1 MPLVKL
7 LCSFA
12 GNGFYHEVGEVIEV
26 DSETAARYIERSLAE
41 PVSEPETATLAPP
54 LRAARKKPRK
64 RPARNPK
71 Q

>member
-12 GNGFYHEVGEVIEV
+12 GNGFYHESGEVIEV

-64 RPARNPK
+64 RPARKPK

>member
-54 LRAARKKPRK
+54 LRAARNKPRK

>member
-54 LRAARKKPRK
+54 LRATRKKPRK
-64 RPARNPK
+64 RPARK
-71 Q
+71 QKK

>member
-12 GNGFYHEVGEVIEV
+12 GNGFYHEVGEVLEV
-26 DSETAARYIERSLAE
+26 DSDTAARYIERSLAE

-54 LRAARKKPRK
+54 LRATRKKPRK
-64 RPARNPK
+64 RPARK
-71 Q
+71 QKK

>member
-1 MPLVKL
+1 MPRVKL

-26 DSETAARYIERSLAE
+26 DSDTAARYIERSLAE

-64 RPARNPK
+64 RPARKPK

>member
-1 MPLVKL
+1 MPRVKL

-12 GNGFYHEVGEVIEV
+12 GNGFYHESGEVIEV

-64 RPARNPK
+64 RPARKPK

>member
-26 DSETAARYIERSLAE
+26 DSDTAARYIERSLAE

-54 LRAARKKPRK
+54 LRATRKKPRK
-64 RPARNPK
+64 RPARK
-71 Q
+71 QKK